1 MDVSALLIFHSYY
14 RWVVL
19 LAMLFQ
25 LAWLWYNN
33 RRQTVFVHKHLYIV
47 LGLTI
52 LYDVQLLIGFLLY
65 CHSPL
70 VDAFLQNVGLGIKN
84 RQLRFFGLEHASV
97 MSVALL
103 LGNIVAIRCAKK
115 VGQQQVFRYVLRW
128 YTAIFLLILSSVP
141 WSFSPLTSR
150 PSFR

>member
-1 MDVSALLIFHSYY
+1 MDASTLLIFHSYY

-25 LAWLWYNN
+25 LAWLWWNN
-33 RRQTVFVHKHLYIV
+33 RCQTVFLQKHFYIV
-47 LGLTI
+47 LGLSI
-52 LYDVQLLIGFLLY
+52 LYDIQLLIGFLLY
-65 CHSPL
+65 FHSPL

-103 LGNIVAIRCAKK
+103 LSNIVAFRCAKK
-115 VGQQQVFRYVLRW
+115 VGQQHVFRYVLRW
-128 YTAIFLLILSSVP
+128 YIAIYLLVLSSVP